1 MVIARLLVGLLL
13 FSAIVCFAFSIATG
27 QARWR
32 RRGVVIVKWTLVA
45 GLAFFGAL
53 ILERLALLL

>member
-1 MVIARLLVGLLL
+1 MVIDRLLVGLLL

>member
-1 MVIARLLVGLLL
+1 MLIARLVVGLLL
-13 FSAIVCFAFSIATG
+13 FSAVLCFALSIATG

-32 RRGVVIVKWTLVA
+32 RLGLVIMKWTLAA

-53 ILERLALLL
+53 IVERLARLL